1 MLPVNQSVSYHG
13 HSKDLTQIGE
23 TIMAKMSFGA
33 IEGKDIVMMSAA
45 AVGIGLGTVG
55 VVMSAKNNKAIKDLR
70 QQVGTIT
77 GAMASR
83 GWEEAA
89 PMTVQGAVG
98 NGSF

>member
-1 MLPVNQSVSYHG
+1 MLPVNQSVSYHR
-13 HSKDLTQIGE
+13 HSKDLTQIGV
-23 TIMAKMSFGA
+23 INMAKMSFGNF
-33 IEGKDIVMMSAA
+33 EGKDIVLASAA
-45 AVGIGLGTVG
+45 AVGIGLGVTG
-55 VVMSAKNNKAIKDLR
+55 VVMSAKNGKAIKGLQ

-98 NGSF
+98 NGGF

>member
-1 MLPVNQSVSYHG
+1 MLPVNQSVGYHR
-13 HSKDLTQIGE
+13 HSKDLTQIGDL
-23 TIMAKMSFGA
+23 IMAKMSFGT

-55 VVMSAKNNKAIKDLR
+55 VVLGAKNSKSIKGLQ

-98 NGSF
+98 NGGF